1 MADTLT
7 TDLRRQLEALSRSDP
22 DKRLQFV
29 VTLRPNASA
38 ASIAAEGMMID
49 QQIADPPL
57 LLGTMTPKQALA
69 VARLDNVVRIE
80 HDAGGVHT
88 LGTPR

>member
-7 TDLRRQLEALSRSDP
+7 KDLRRQLEALHRSDP
-22 DKRLQFV
+22 DKRLNFV
-29 VTLRPNASA
+29 VTLRSNASA
-38 ASIAAEGMMID
+38 ASIAAEGMVID

-69 VARLDNVVRIE
+69 VARLDNVKRIE
-80 HDAGGVHT
+80 LDAGGVHA
-88 LGTPR
+88 LGKPR